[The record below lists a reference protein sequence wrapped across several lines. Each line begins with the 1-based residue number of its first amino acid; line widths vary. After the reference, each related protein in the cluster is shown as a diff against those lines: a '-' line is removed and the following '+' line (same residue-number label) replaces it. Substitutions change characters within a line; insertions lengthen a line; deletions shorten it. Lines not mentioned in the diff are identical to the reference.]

1 MLDFARPGLLAA
13 GLLAALVP
21 LVLHLIARRPPERTA
36 LPTARFL
43 APDAR
48 TAIRL
53 RRRPTDLPLLA
64 LRMLLLGLLGA
75 AAAGPAWLPRQRGTA
90 ELVLLDRSAAMRG
103 PSWAAAVGAARRA
116 LLAPDG
122 SARGAL
128 VLFDSAAAP
137 VARGGVTAALFDSLA
152 AAGPG
157 GSAPDY
163 AAALRA
169 VPSAARGL
177 GGADSVRVTLLSAL
191 RGDGW
196 RPGLAAVRRAA
207 WPGAI
212 RLPELPSAAA
222 RTVTARPSESTR
234 RTAAV
239 LAAPGGGGYVAAA
252 LGATGWSVGSAGD
265 SATVH
270 FVLGPVGATA
280 ASRARAA
287 AGAGA
292 TAVVSGAAPAGWAD
306 VLPWAAVERE
316 DGDGDATTTGGSL
329 ALDDGTRLDGAARRL
344 AGRPTA
350 GARLLAAWEDGRPA
364 AAASRVGRG
373 CVVYVAAEL
382 EAGSLPLG
390 ASFPR
395 AVDRLARGCDPADAG
410 TMGSG
415 PLDRG
420 ARAVLRGGGGR
431 ESVAVASLGAAG
443 GGIPLA
449 RRVLG
454 AALLVALVETVLA
467 YGRRRSA

>member
-1 MLDFARPGLLAA
+1 VLVFARPGLLAA

-21 LVLHLIARRPPERTA
+21 LVLHLIARRPPERVA

-43 APDAR
+43 APDSR

-53 RRRPTDLPLLA
+53 RRRPTDLLLLA
-64 LRMLLLGLLGA
+64 LRMLLMALLGA
-75 AAAGPAWLPRQRGTA
+75 AASGPAWLPRQRGTA
-90 ELVLLDRSAAMRG
+90 ELVLLDRSAAMEG
-103 PSWAAAVGAARRA
+103 PAWAAAVGAARRA
-116 LLAPDG
+116 LLGPDG
-122 SARGAL
+122 STRGAL

-137 VARGGVTAALFDSLA
+137 VARGGLTAVLFDSLA

-157 GSAPDY
+157 GAAPDY
-163 AAALRA
+163 ASALRA

-191 RGDGW
+191 RWDGW
-196 RPGLAAVRRAA
+196 RPGLGAVRRAA
-207 WPGAI
+207 WPGAL

-222 RTVTARPSESTR
+222 SADTAGLPSTTR

-239 LAAPGGGGYVAAA
+239 LAAPGSGGYVAAA
-252 LGATGWSVGSAGD
+252 LGATGWSVASPAESGS
-265 SATVH
+265 VH
-270 FVLGPVGATA
+270 FVLGPVDATA
-280 ASRARAA
+280 ASRVRAA

-292 TAVVSGAAPAGWAD
+292 AVVVSGAAPAGWSD
-306 VLPWAAVERE
+306 VLPWAAEA
-316 DGDGDATTTGGSL
+316 DADAPTGGGSL
-329 ALDDGTRLDGAARRL
+329 VFDEGTRLDGAARRL
-344 AGRPTA
+344 AGRPKA

-373 CVVYVAAEL
+373 CVVYVGADL

-395 AVDRLARGCDPADAG
+395 AVDRLARGCDAIDSKTVG
-410 TMGSG
+410 GSA
-415 PLDRG
+415 PLDQG
-420 ARAVLRGGGGR
+420 ARTVLRGGGR

-449 RRVLG
+449 RWVLG

-467 YGRRRSA
+467 YGRRRPA